1 MSPHLEVNLTNSL
14 GRVGNP
20 VWILEVA
27 KSIAAA
33 VSCAVS
39 IRTSA
44 HARRISESDRSYPWD
59 DWDDT
64 WCGFLCSL
72 ESAVRLLPKA
82 AFVASAL
89 NTSAAA
95 VVREELPQA
104 LAPVLGGLARGGFQ
118 VLDNASLVFMEYI
131 DYAVLLGEEDLRFG
145 SQRVSRAVF
154 HGDASN
160 AGYSEALLHR
170 SHVLGWLLEGGELG
184 LSGAHRMEAPVM
196 LEVGVNVG
204 QLATA
209 LLRSHSRLRW
219 FGVDPYLGDIWTPG
233 GTSFPAR
240 DVLKLAK
247 EHLAPFDGRARLF
260 VAPSLALDPHNVGVG
275 PAPLDMLFVD
285 GLHDEESALADLAK
299 WAPLVRTGGIVAGHD
314 YRSGYKGVVRAAHAS
329 LPESATLHL
338 APDGVFWWRAGG
350 VELT

>member
-1 MSPHLEVNLTNSL
+1 MPVASLRATGATRGTIGTTHGAASSAAWSRQFACCPRRRSWPRPLTPAPPL
-14 GRVGNP
+14 
-20 VWILEVA
+20 
-27 KSIAAA
+27 
-33 VSCAVS
+33 SCARS
-39 IRTSA
+39 C
-44 HARRISESDRSYPWD
+44 RRP
-59 DWDDT
+59 
-64 WCGFLCSL
+64 G
-72 ESAVRLLPKA
+72 APLLPEGIRA
-82 AFVASAL
+82 LAFVGAL
-89 NTSAAA
+89 K
-95 VVREELPQA
+95 A
-104 LAPVLGGLARGGFQ
+104 LAPVLGGLARGGIGLQDCFQ

-285 GLHDEESALADLAK
+285 GLHDEASCG
-299 WAPLVRTGGIVAGHD
+299 PRTHRCRSRRPCTWPQTASSGGGLEGW
-314 YRSGYKGVVRAAHAS
+314 S
-329 LPESATLHL
+329 
-338 APDGVFWWRAGG
+338 
-350 VELT
+350 